1 MHERVVGDDRLQKN
15 RLVLLDVL
23 ISVLR
28 KNREILEMQE
38 DENEKFDWVECY

>member
-15 RLVLLDVL
+15 RLILLDVL

-38 DENEKFDWVECY
+38 DEK